1 MENKDKKE
9 FAEIMIAL
17 GENFSAKL
25 TKEGLDIRFKVL
37 AKYPLSQVKAA
48 CYKVLEE
55 RVYPGMPTIGEIIQ
69 AMKPTTPQI
78 EDRARVRVSEIMG
91 QIRLIGS
98 HGNPTW
104 DDPIV
109 ADLMRRRYNW
119 QNLCAMT
126 ETELHWWGKE
136 FVETYRAMDMQDAQ
150 QYPQI
155 EHRDMKRLAY
165 GIGNGG
171 DKGRGR
177 GKLNLCR

>member
-78 EDRARVRVSEIMG
+78 E
-91 QIRLIGS
+91 
-98 HGNPTW
+98 
-104 DDPIV
+104 
-109 ADLMRRRYNW
+109 
-119 QNLCAMT
+119 
-126 ETELHWWGKE
+126 
-136 FVETYRAMDMQDAQ
+136 
-150 QYPQI
+150 
-155 EHRDMKRLAY
+155 HRDMKRLAY